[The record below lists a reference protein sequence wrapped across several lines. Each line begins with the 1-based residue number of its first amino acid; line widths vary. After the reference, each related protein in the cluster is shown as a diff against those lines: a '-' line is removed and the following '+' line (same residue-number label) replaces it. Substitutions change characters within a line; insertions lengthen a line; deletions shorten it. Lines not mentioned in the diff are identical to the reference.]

1 MPQQSKGARIN
12 VRQAVLTDVSPLAP
26 LFDAYR
32 QFHGRES
39 DEYQAHEFLLARFNH
54 GESVVLVA
62 EGESGLL
69 GFVQLYPSFSS
80 ISLARTLVLN
90 DVYVV
95 PSARRQGVAGALL
108 RAATTYARR
117 VRASRIT
124 LSTLIDNVA
133 AQRLYREHGW
143 LPDEQYKV
151 FHKVIV
157 EASGK

>member
-1 MPQQSKGARIN
+1 MQARSKSAVT
-12 VRQAVLTDVSPLAP
+12 VRQAVLADVSPLAP

-39 DEYQAHEFLLARFNH
+39 DEYQAYEFLLERFNH
-54 GESVVLVA
+54 GESVILVA
-62 EGESGLL
+62 ENKTGLR

-80 ISLARTLVLN
+80 ISLARTLILN
-90 DVYVV
+90 DLYVI
-95 PSARRQGVAGALL
+95 PAARRQGVASALL
-108 RAATTYARR
+108 RAATAYARR

-124 LSTLIDNVA
+124 LSTLVDNEA
-133 AQRLYREHGW
+133 AQHLYREHGW